1 MGVIYRVYKRIE
13 DSLEKCIVFQK
24 EFRARLNSYEFY
36 TVGKLTVKVFED
48 KTTVYLDYL
57 DKETSE
63 LQVFRETIKHDLLY
77 GVNSRAIMH
86 EISELFN
93 AKSLKGYDIN
103 TVELL
108 TPMSSN
114 KLYFNEPIVVGR
126 TLNQIFNDVYHSIME
141 DGE

>member
-24 EFRARLNSYEFY
+24 EFHTRLNSYEFY